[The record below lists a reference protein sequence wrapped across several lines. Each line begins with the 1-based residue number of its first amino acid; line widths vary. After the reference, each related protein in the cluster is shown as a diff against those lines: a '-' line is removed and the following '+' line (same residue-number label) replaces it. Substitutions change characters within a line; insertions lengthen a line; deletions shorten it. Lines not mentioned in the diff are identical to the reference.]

1 MFSKGTSDLRIL
13 KRAYQAMQRHLA
25 QEWEARDAASVPYK
39 TPYEALIMASIVEKE
54 TGRAEEREM
63 IAGALVNRLK
73 IGMLLQVD
81 PSVIYGLGESFDG
94 NLKKIHLTTDG
105 PYNTYTRAGLPPTP
119 IAAPGLRFAARGA
132 AAGADPGAVLRRAR
146 QRQQRILAH
155 ARRAQSRRAKI
166 PAEWPTLNSR
176 RAVVA
181 ARGKFI
187 TLEGVDGA
195 GKSTH
200 VAWIAERLRA
210 GGHEVVVT
218 REPGGTPLAEKLRA
232 LVLAEAMDPLA
243 ETLLM
248 FAARADH
255 VQKVI
260 APALA
265 RGAWVVCDRFTDAT
279 LAYQGAGKGVPVER
293 IRQLAEATHPGLAP
307 DQTLVFDCPYEVS
320 RSRLSNSGR
329 DLDRFESEERAFFER
344 VRAGYQALARAEP
357 GRVYLLDG
365 APGAGKS

>member
-1 MFSKGTSDLRIL
+1 M
-13 KRAYQAMQRHLA
+13 A
-25 QEWEARDAASVPYK
+25 DAKQPK
-39 TPYEALIMASIVEKE
+39 
-54 TGRAEEREM
+54 
-63 IAGALVNRLK
+63 
-73 IGMLLQVD
+73 
-81 PSVIYGLGESFDG
+81 
-94 NLKKIHLTTDG
+94 
-105 PYNTYTRAGLPPTP
+105 
-119 IAAPGLRFAARGA
+119 
-132 AAGADPGAVLRRAR
+132 
-146 QRQQRILAH
+146 
-155 ARRAQSRRAKI
+155 
-166 PAEWPTLNSR
+166 
-176 RAVVA
+176 AVVP

-200 VAWIAERLRA
+200 VPWIAERLRA
-210 GGHEVVVT
+210 GGREVLVT
-218 REPGGTPLAEKLRA
+218 REPGGTLLAEKLRA
-232 LVLAEAMDPLA
+232 LVLAEAMEPLA

-279 LAYQGAGKGVPVER
+279 LAYQGAGKGVAADR

-307 DQTLVFDCPYEVS
+307 DQTLVFDCPYDVS

-344 VRAGYQALARAEP
+344 VRAGYQALARSEP
-357 GRVYLLDG
+357 GRVRLIDGSKGAEEVKVEIEKILLTN
-365 APGAGKS
+365 